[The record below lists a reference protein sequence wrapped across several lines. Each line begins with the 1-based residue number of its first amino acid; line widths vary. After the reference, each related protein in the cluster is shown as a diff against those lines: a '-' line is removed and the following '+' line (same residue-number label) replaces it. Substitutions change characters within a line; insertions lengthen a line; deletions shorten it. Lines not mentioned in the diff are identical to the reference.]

1 MKKRIFITCSAAL
14 SLAVLA
20 SGVYATQNIGKISEE
35 PIASEKIQIQDA
47 VRNSDVLKSR
57 YLIVSQEDEMND
69 EMNGE
74 NDVQV
79 QAAESAQMNMN
90 DIDADNAIKLYNVLL
105 KGSGESLSEQLN
117 KDNEMWLMPQ
127 EVGDKMY
134 FAFMKKGDDLDTA
147 KGKINAL
154 NISDELKEQMIA
166 RAAERAGQWY
176 VYRADLQSEKDKAV
190 EFTAQN
196 SISDLLAANN
206 ITNVSGIKYINI
218 TDNRSLGIWVQ
229 TADGEY
235 IIPYT
240 STNSETVRANNAYT
254 VSEFA
259 NLIAE

>member
-1 MKKRIFITCSAAL
+1 MKKRIFITCSTAL

-57 YLIVSQEDEMND
+57 YSFVSREDEMND
-69 EMNGE
+69 E

-79 QAAESAQMNMN
+79 QAAKSAQMNMN

-105 KGSGESLSEQLN
+105 KGSGDSLSEQLN
-117 KDNEMWLMPQ
+117 KNNEMWLMPQ

-154 NISDELKEQMIA
+154 NISDERKEQMIA

-176 VYRADLQSEKDKAV
+176 VYRADLQNEKDKAV

-196 SISDLLAANN
+196 SVSDLLAANN

-259 NLIAE
+259 DLIAE